1 MARKAAIK
9 LDALIALG
17 AGKLA
22 KLVLDE
28 TKRDANFR
36 KLASAAL
43 AGTKGPEAVASL
55 VDRRLAGLERAR
67 GCIDWDKAKP
77 FATDLDMTI
86 KTIVDELGPA
96 DPAAA
101 VDRLIRF
108 VATHRTVFERLDDS
122 DGRAQNVYDDAIA
135 AMRPLVGA
143 MAEADRRRLPN
154 KIALALADETH
165 GYMARVVKAV
175 VGDIPDAACASWD
188 AELAARQVSLS
199 DQRGVTHDWD
209 RDRRISGIVATRQAI
224 AEARGDLDGFI
235 ALEETKHPHVQDSM
249 GIAERLL
256 AAGRGEEAL
265 IWVRRK
271 SGRRIG
277 YISHADLADGAR
289 IRDLRAGARVTLEA
303 RILERLGDKA
313 AATALLWAAFES
325 TLDVEMLREH
335 VRRLD
340 DFAEFDVLDRAFDHV
355 SSATDVYRALVFFIE
370 WPRLDR
376 AARLAVDRRD
386 KWDGRH
392 YELLAPAAAALEADH
407 AAAATILYRALL
419 SDILVRAKAQAYGH
433 GARYLAKLDALA
445 GAFDAA
451 SIAGM
456 DSHVSYRA
464 ALTKAHGRKSAFWTQ
479 VHAKR

>member
-1 MARKAAIK
+1 MARKAAIN
-9 LDALIALG
+9 LDALTALG

-28 TKRDANFR
+28 TERDAGFR
-36 KLASAAL
+36 KLVSAAL

-55 VDRRLAGLERAR
+55 VDRRLGGLERAR
-67 GCIDWDKAKP
+67 GFIEWDKAKT
-77 FATDLDMTI
+77 FAADLDMTI

-96 DPAAA
+96 DAAAA

-108 VATHRTVFERLDDS
+108 VATHRAVFERVDDS
-122 DGRAQNVYDDAIA
+122 SGRVQNLYQDAIA

-143 MAEADRRRLPN
+143 MAEADRSQLPN
-154 KIALALADETH
+154 KIASALANETH
-165 GYMARVVKAV
+165 GYMADVVKAV
-175 VGDIPDAACASWD
+175 VGDIPEAARASWD
-188 AELAARQVSLS
+188 AGLAAQQVSLC
-199 DQRGVTHDWD
+199 DQRDAKRDWD
-209 RDRRISGIVATRQAI
+209 RDTRLSGIVATRQAI

-235 ALEETKHPHVQDSM
+235 ALEETKQPHVQETM

-277 YISHADLADGAR
+277 YISHADLADRAE
-289 IRDLRAGARVTLEA
+289 IRDLRGGARVTLEA
-303 RILERLGDKA
+303 RILEKLGDKA
-313 AATALLWAAFES
+313 AARALLWAAFES
-325 TLDVEMLREH
+325 TLDAEMLRQH
-335 VRRLD
+335 VRTLD
-340 DFAEFDVLDRAFDHV
+340 DFDEFDVLDRAFDHV
-355 SSATDVYRALVFFIE
+355 SSATDVYRALVFFIA

-376 AARLAVDRRD
+376 AARLVVDRRD

-392 YELLAPAAAALEADH
+392 YQLLAPATAALEPDH
-407 AAAATILYRALL
+407 PAAAAILYRALL
-419 SDILVRAKAQAYGH
+419 SDILARAKAQAYGH
-433 GARYLAKLDALA
+433 GARYLAKLDQLA

-456 DSHVSYRA
+456 DGHASYRA

>member
-1 MARKAAIK
+1 MGSRQAH
-9 LDALIALG
+9 LG
-17 AGKLA
+17 
-22 KLVLDE
+22 
-28 TKRDANFR
+28 
-36 KLASAAL
+36 
-43 AGTKGPEAVASL
+43 
-55 VDRRLAGLERAR
+55 DRR
-67 GCIDWDKAKP
+67 D
-77 FATDLDMTI
+77 
-86 KTIVDELGPA
+86 
-96 DPAAA
+96 
-101 VDRLIRF
+101 
-108 VATHRTVFERLDDS
+108 
-122 DGRAQNVYDDAIA
+122 
-135 AMRPLVGA
+135 
-143 MAEADRRRLPN
+143 
-154 KIALALADETH
+154 
-165 GYMARVVKAV
+165 
-175 VGDIPDAACASWD
+175 
-188 AELAARQVSLS
+188 
-199 DQRGVTHDWD
+199 
-209 RDRRISGIVATRQAI
+209 RQAI

-376 AARLAVDRRD
+376 AAELAVDRRD
-386 KWDGRH
+386 KWTVGITN
-392 YELLAPAAAALEADH
+392 YSAGAAALEADH